1 MSFSSADVQ
10 AETLSQL
17 CCCFANIKKRLYL
30 SREKNLNSQLIF
42 TVYKKPSVWS
52 SLRVSVGGTKRAQE
66 AIQPK
71 ISSVLFSAKITV
83 KFMPLAGELPR
94 RDTEARVFDPGEGRS
109 QKSHRASFFSISI
122 DASSLFGCRRSR
134 RRRATDRGLRS
145 TLSSSATDRGL
156 RSTLS
161 SNRPPRVGPENQIAR
176 TEDTRLEKSR
186 KKATSLF
193 RLPPLTHQR
202 LELLIAIQP
211 SSTA

>member
-71 ISSVLFSAKITV
+71 IILRAVQCEDH
-83 KFMPLAGELPR
+83 GEI
-94 RDTEARVFDPGEGRS
+94 
-109 QKSHRASFFSISI
+109 H
-122 DASSLFGCRRSR
+122 
-134 RRRATDRGLRS
+134 ATGW
-145 TLSSSATDRGL
+145 
-156 RSTLS
+156 
-161 SNRPPRVGPENQIAR
+161 R
-176 TEDTRLEKSR
+176 T
-186 KKATSLF
+186 AA
-193 RLPPLTHQR
+193 P
-202 LELLIAIQP
+202 
-211 SSTA
+211 